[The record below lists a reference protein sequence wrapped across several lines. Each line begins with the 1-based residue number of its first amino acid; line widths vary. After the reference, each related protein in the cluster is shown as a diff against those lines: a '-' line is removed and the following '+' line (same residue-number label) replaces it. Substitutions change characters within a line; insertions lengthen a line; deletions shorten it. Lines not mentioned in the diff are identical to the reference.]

1 MKKKEVRNQQEFD
14 ACVAKNNIA
23 VVIGCKIVA
32 RGNSTVEAWE
42 NGIVVAR
49 ENSKVVAWENS
60 TVEAWDNS
68 TVEAWGNS
76 TVIAWGNT
84 FIRFFSCLKITA
96 SQGVVILKHNKS
108 DSIDGG
114 RQLDAIKIQ

>member
-14 ACVAKNNIA
+14 ACVAENNIA

-32 RGNSTVEAWE
+32 R
-42 NGIVVAR
+42 
-49 ENSKVVAWENS
+49 ENSKVVARE
-60 TVEAWDNS
+60 NS

-76 TVIAWGNT
+76 TVEARGSSKVEARGNSTVEAWGNT

-96 SQGVVILKHNKS
+96 SEGVVILKHNQS
-108 DSIDGG
+108 DSIAGG
-114 RQLDAIKIQ
+114 RQLDIIKTQ